1 MASLVLDDDADCIRT
16 RGKIMQKAKMT
27 LAANAKATLG
37 RMAVKIFI
45 GERSV
50 VVSSNF
56 TKGGIP
62 APRDKMGRGHSLVVT
77 SETSGG
83 LDLVMGRES

>member
-1 MASLVLDDDADCIRT
+1 MT
-16 RGKIMQKAKMT
+16 KAKII
-27 LAANAKATLG
+27 LAVKARATLG
-37 RMAVKIFI
+37 RIADRSVA

-50 VVSSNF
+50 VVPSNF
-56 TKGGIP
+56 INGGIP
-62 APRDKMGRGHSLVVT
+62 APSDKMGRGHSLVVT

>member
-1 MASLVLDDDADCIRT
+1 MAKA
-16 RGKIMQKAKMT
+16 KIMLAEKAT
-27 LAANAKATLG
+27 STLG
-37 RMAVKIFI
+37 RIADKSVM
-45 GERSV
+45 GESSV

-56 TKGGIP
+56 INGGIP
-62 APRDKMGRGHSLVVT
+62 APRDKMGRGHSLSVT

>member
-1 MASLVLDDDADCIRT
+1 MT
-16 RGKIMQKAKMT
+16 KAKMI
-27 LAANAKATLG
+27 LAAKARATLG
-37 RMAVKIFI
+37 RMADRSVT

-56 TKGGIP
+56 SKGGIP
-62 APRDKMGRGHSLVVT
+62 APRDKMGRGHSLSVT